1 MISTFI
7 FDWDEVIVHSDH
19 FHEYAVGQVIT
30 KRGWSFSHD
39 LYLRHFH
46 NSLREGF
53 KSYLLSMDYSLGN
66 LETMIQEKKAF
77 DSEYEHWIEPY
88 EDALWLIENLR
99 DTHTLGLATRTRR
112 NLLAI
117 GLKKFGLAN
126 TFTTLTTNEDL
137 ICIPNK
143 YRVALQKMGINSNLH
158 NVTAIEDSPLGI
170 SDARSI
176 GLKCVAVTR
185 THSANRLSE
194 ANIVVQDL
202 RDLNIQKL

>member
-19 FHEYAVGQVIT
+19 FHEYAVSQVIT
-30 KRGWSFSHD
+30 KRNWSFSHD

-53 KSYLLSMDYSLGN
+53 KSYLLLMGHSLGN

-77 DSEYEHWIEPY
+77 DSEYEHWIKPY

-99 DTHTLGLATRTRR
+99 DTHILGLATRTRR
-112 NLLAI
+112 NLLSI

-126 TFTTLTTNEDL
+126 TFTTLTTSEDL
-137 ICIPNK
+137 VIPNK
-143 YRVALQKMGINSNLH
+143 YQVALKKMGINSNLH
-158 NVTAIEDSPLGI
+158 NVAAIEDSPLGI

-176 GLKCVAVTR
+176 GIKCIAITR
-185 THSANRLSE
+185 THSASHLSE
-194 ANIVVQDL
+194 ANIIVQDL
-202 RDLNIQKL
+202 RDLNTQKL